1 MRIWC
6 TSMRISKYR
15 RRANPSVVTIT
26 LKLNGNWILGCSIC
40 LQAKIHSWF
49 EIQSSL
55 HALLVMWNWTWG
67 LCMHITTAY
76 RCLDAY
82 LQFLTLSIRYWLIH
96 GQASQD
102 SQCFLLA
109 SLMNHNMS
117 REIHRRE
124 KGGREGV
131 RFRHKINQCNHHTL
145 PLCYYSAKAD
155 IFTRT
160 TAHCLDKCGILWYVI
175 VHQNHAI
182 NLTTALLLNPHSS
195 VGGGQ
200 PWPDRRMLTMV
211 SLISFC
217 CATLWLTT
225 ALAYSHLVNSNKQ
238 PMRQRGNMLRA
249 FMWQPAI

>member
-1 MRIWC
+1 MSASKDSFLIWNSEFRSC
-6 TSMRISKYR
+6 TFGY
-15 RRANPSVVTIT
+15 V
-26 LKLNGNWILGCSIC
+26 KLNLS
-40 LQAKIHSWF
+40 
-49 EIQSSL
+49 
-55 HALLVMWNWTWG
+55 
-67 LCMHITTAY
+67 MHITTAY

-109 SLMNHNMS
+109 GLMNHNMS

-131 RFRHKINQCNHHTL
+131 RFRHKINQCNHLTL

-175 VHQNHAI
+175 VHQKHAI

-195 VGGGQ
+195 VVGDNPGLTVGCWRWYHWYHSVVQRCGLQQ
-200 PWPDRRMLTMV
+200 P
-211 SLISFC
+211 
-217 CATLWLTT
+217 
-225 ALAYSHLVNSNKQ
+225 
-238 PMRQRGNMLRA
+238 
-249 FMWQPAI
+249 